1 MTTQI
6 KGPKLLY
13 QRIKVLDKKGK
24 KIAYEWFKN
33 KKKDSC
39 VNKTATLKDL
49 KTFLNLICI
58 SLKLLAFY
66 YFLQNCRFGFQI
78 MKGLLKHHQ

>member
-33 KKKDSC
+33 KRQLCKQDCYTKSSE
-39 VNKTATLKDL
+39 NLSE
-49 KTFLNLICI
+49 LNMYFTEAFSILLF
-58 SLKLLAFY
+58 SSKL
-66 YFLQNCRFGFQI
+66 
-78 MKGLLKHHQ
+78 

>member
-1 MTTQI
+1 MNTQI

-33 KKKDSC
+33 KIEDSC

-58 SLKLLAFY
+58 
-66 YFLQNCRFGFQI
+66 
-78 MKGLLKHHQ
+78 

>member
-33 KKKDSC
+33 KIKDSC

-49 KTFLNLICI
+49 KTFLNLI
-58 SLKLLAFY
+58 
-66 YFLQNCRFGFQI
+66 
-78 MKGLLKHHQ
+78 